1 MIKLIPIL
9 QELKYDV
16 YRGDDS
22 KFKHFDVSYI
32 GKSTGV
38 DTIGFWFTNN
48 ESAAEF
54 FGQYTRK
61 FTIIINNPYIV
72 TSEMFINNSPKG
84 PTYWAKKAKN
94 SNHDGVIIQDI
105 VDGNVESTVYCV
117 FTNTQIISK

>member
-38 DTIGFWFTNN
+38 DT
-48 ESAAEF
+48 AEF